1 MKKYRLGIDLGAT
14 SLGWC
19 ILELDDSN
27 KPRGLID
34 LGVRIFPD
42 GRDAKTSQPLNVTRR
57 EHRGARRNRDRYL
70 QRRAYLMDTL
80 IEYGLLP
87 EDEEK
92 RKQLQLIDPYFIRAK
107 ALDEEISL
115 YEIGRIIFH
124 LNQRRG
130 FKSNRKL
137 DSAEKETSRMKDA
150 IKELRQKLEDV
161 NTRTLGEY
169 LYNLNKDIP
178 KNEHHKKRPVRI
190 RDFGKSYNFYTSR
203 EMYKEEFD
211 LIWKSQV
218 RFHDTLTDDIK
229 EHLRDIILFQ
239 RPLKPQPKGKC
250 RFEITEPRCPVA
262 FPMYQQ
268 FRIFQE
274 VNVLRLLDF
283 ERKEHILSKEQR
295 EIIITTLM
303 KQKTATFKSLRNKIV
318 NTDPGE
324 YVFNLESEKRTKLQ
338 GDETSFIM
346 RKDEYFGKQWDT
358 FNDEQQ
364 DEIIRRIINEDNDI
378 EIEASLTTWLQ
389 ENFEVTEEQA
399 DNIKKIRLPQ
409 GIGRLSKKAI
419 KKILPFLKEGN
430 VYSDACAKAGYHH
443 SDFRTGE
450 VYDEG
455 DLPYYGKVM
464 PHHVSFGT
472 NDPDDIDEIRYGKI
486 ANPTVHIALNQL
498 RKFINAL
505 VTKYGPPAQIV
516 IELAREL
523 KFGKRRLDEIN
534 REQTANRK
542 HNEEVAD
549 ELEKIGIEN
558 TYQNRLKYKLWEELD
573 PDPIKRCCPYTGKQI
588 SINELFTNKFEI
600 EHLLPKSK
608 TFDDRPLN
616 KTVSYY
622 LANKFKGERSPYE
635 AFGNSPED
643 YNWDE
648 ILERSKRLPP
658 KKRWRFFPDAM
669 KNFEDQGE
677 LISRLL
683 TDTQYMSKMA
693 REYMS
698 YVCGDKNVW
707 VIPGALTS
715 MFRAKWG
722 LNELIS
728 DDAEKNR
735 ADNRHHAVD
744 AFIIACTDRAML
756 QKFAR
761 ATERSR
767 ERFIEEMPP
776 PFEGFSHDEMKK
788 KVDDI
793 VVSYKPDH
801 GNAKAAIQKDQTVG
815 QLHDETAYGLVS
827 ETEDKIILSV
837 RKPIREL
844 NTIKKINEIADTQI
858 RETLISEIENN
869 KDRKIEEI
877 LDDFSQRTGTKR
889 VKIHVE
895 KDKKTV
901 IPIRNKKG
909 EIYKYYLSG
918 NNYCADIYCPGK
930 GKDAGKWQIE
940 IIPMFYAHQQD
951 FEPEW
956 HKKYPTAR
964 KIMRLFINDNIAYDE
979 GEIRIIRRVKK
990 MTNNLVYLRNPVVS
1004 EEKGD
1009 QLSWAASPVQLQKK
1023 NARKVGV
1030 DILGNVSDPRKHEY
1044 TRDQKERRLS

>member
-14 SLGWC
+14 SLGWS
-19 ILELDDSN
+19 ILELNDDN
-27 KPRGLID
+27 FPIGLIN

-80 IEYGLLP
+80 IEYGLLQ

-92 RKQLQLIDPYFIRAK
+92 RKQLQLIDPYFLRAK
-107 ALDEEISL
+107 ALDEEVTI

-137 DSAEKETSRMKDA
+137 DSAEKETSRLKEA
-150 IKELRQKLEDV
+150 IKELRQKLDAQ
-161 NTRTLGEY
+161 NARTLGEY
-169 LYNLNKDIP
+169 LYNMNKDIP
-178 KNEHHKKRPVRI
+178 QNEHHKKRPVRI

-211 LIWKSQV
+211 FIWKSQV
-218 RFHDTLTDDIK
+218 RFHDELTDDIK
-229 EHLRDIILFQ
+229 EHLRDIIFFQ
-239 RPLKPQPKGKC
+239 RPLQPQQKGKC
-250 RFEITEPRCPVA
+250 RFEVDEPRCPVA
-262 FPMYQQ
+262 YPLFQQ
-268 FRIFQE
+268 FRIYQE
-274 VNVLRLLDF
+274 ANNLILLNF
-283 ERKEHILSKEQR
+283 ERKEHELTKEQR
-295 EIIITTLM
+295 DIIIKTLL
-303 KQKTATFKSLRNKIV
+303 KQKTSTFKSLKKKILKE
-318 NTDPGE
+318 DPE
-324 YVFNLESEKRTKLQ
+324 DYVFNLESEKRKDLK
-338 GDETSFIM
+338 GDETSHIM
-346 RKDEYFGKQWDT
+346 RKEECFGKQWDKLS
-358 FNDEQQ
+358 NDQQ
-364 DEIIRRIINEDNDI
+364 DEIIRRIINEDNDV
-378 EIEASLTTWLQ
+378 EIEKTMTTWLQ
-389 ENFEVTEEQA
+389 ENFGLTNEQA
-399 DNIKKIRLPQ
+399 NNIKNVRLPQ
-409 GIGRLSKKAI
+409 GIGSLSKKAI
-419 KKILPFLKEGN
+419 NKLLPYLKEGYI
-430 VYSDACAKAGYHH
+430 YSDACARAGYHH

-450 VYDEG
+450 IYDEG
-455 DLPYYGKVM
+455 NLPYYGKIM

-498 RKFINAL
+498 RKLTNAL
-505 VTKYGPPAQIV
+505 VKKYGPPAQIV

-523 KFGKRRLDEIN
+523 KLGKKRLDEIN
-534 REQTANRK
+534 RDQAENRK
-542 HNEEVAD
+542 HNEEIAE
-549 ELEKIGIEN
+549 ELEKISIEN
-558 TYQNRLKYKLWEELD
+558 TYQNRLKYKLWEELN

-600 EHLLPKSK
+600 EHILPKSK

-648 ILERSKRLPP
+648 ILERGKKLPP

-683 TDTQYMSKMA
+683 TDTQYMSRMA
-693 REYMS
+693 KEYLS
-698 YVCGDKNVW
+698 YISGPNNVW
-707 VIPGALTS
+707 AIPGALTS
-715 MFRAKWG
+715 KFRAKWG
-722 LNELIS
+722 LNELLS
-728 DDAEKNR
+728 DDSEKNR
-735 ADNRHHAVD
+735 ADNRHHAID
-744 AFIIACTDRAML
+744 GFIVACTDRAML

-761 ATERSR
+761 ATEKSR
-767 ERFIEEMPP
+767 DRFIEEMPP
-776 PFEGFSHDEMKK
+776 PYEEFSHDGMQKQ
-788 KVDDI
+788 VDDI

-801 GNAKAAIQKDQTVG
+801 GNAKEAIRHDQTVG

-827 ETEDKIILSV
+827 ETEDKITLSV
-837 RKPIREL
+837 RKPIRDL
-844 NTIKKINEIADTQI
+844 TTIKKINEIADNRI
-858 RETLISEIENN
+858 RETLLNEIENN
-869 KDRKIEEI
+869 KDKKIENI
-877 LDDFSQRTGTKR
+877 LEEFRQRTGTKR

-901 IPIRNKKG
+901 VPIRNDKG
-909 EIYKYYLSG
+909 ESYKYYLSG
-918 NNYCADIYCPGK
+918 NNYCADIYCPDK

-956 HKKYPTAR
+956 HKKYPTAK
-964 KIMRLFINDNIAYDE
+964 KIMRLFINDNVAYEED
-979 GEIRIIRRVKK
+979 GIRIIRRVRK
-990 MTNNLVYLRNPVVS
+990 MTGKIVYLRELDVAKK
-1004 EEKGD
+1004 EKGKED
-1009 QLSWAASPVQLQKK
+1009 IGEQFRPTKLQDM
-1023 NARKVGV
+1023 NARKVGI
-1030 DILGNVSDPRKHEY
+1030 DILGNISDPRRHEY
-1044 TRDQKERRLS
+1044 TRDQNE